1 MRSSGS
7 FLHER
12 PPARKQNS
20 ITKEG
25 DGMREEYDFSNAI
38 KNPYAQKLKAEKQQ
52 ITMNMNTSTIT
63 YFKDMSA
70 RTNIPYQNLI
80 NLYLDECVKDRKT
93 LKFV

>member
-1 MRSSGS
+1 
-7 FLHER
+7 
-12 PPARKQNS
+12 
-20 ITKEG
+20 
-25 DGMREEYDFSNAI
+25 MREEYDFSNAI